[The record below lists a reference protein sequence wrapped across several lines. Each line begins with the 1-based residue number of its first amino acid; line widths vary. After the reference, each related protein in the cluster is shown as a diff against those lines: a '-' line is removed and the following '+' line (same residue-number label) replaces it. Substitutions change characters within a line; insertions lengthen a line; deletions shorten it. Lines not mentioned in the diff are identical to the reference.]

1 MLENTVAITGISLC
15 VGYHALL
22 ATKRKESLFRHDD
35 LIVGGLLGLIVFSS
49 LFGFSILRIT
59 NIGWTLDG
67 DMAAHVLG
75 LHFFRNE
82 PWGVPIGAIR
92 NYAYPYGT
100 SVLAVE
106 GYPFILLVKLFNDWF
121 PEEPLQFHGIWILI
135 SCVLQG
141 VAAMLLLRRISARM
155 PEKTLATI
163 LFVLSPIML
172 FRAEAQHISL
182 MSHFLILFALY
193 LMLGQTI
200 TRKAMAAWATL
211 FLLALWIHRYL
222 LVMSWLLLVACLYR
236 QVVIFKSCTIAR
248 AAILSGA
255 SLLPAVALFF
265 ALQPITPSSGYHT
278 GFGYYALNLNAPIN
292 PFGGW
297 SNLLLAHPW
306 GTGHYEGFNY
316 LGAGII
322 LLICVMLI
330 PQWKTISQREWLK
343 GNYWLILLC
352 ISLTFYALSNAVT
365 LGEMT
370 LIRYPNIYGPL
381 SQIFRASG
389 RFFWPV
395 WYLILLGVLAL
406 LMRQESRK
414 AVLAL
419 LICATLVQAYDFS
432 GKFTQYR
439 SMYRTEGTWSTP
451 LKSAAWNVLMEHY
464 PRLSITT
471 PGPFGVIIPFALLA
485 ASHRKQINIGFFS
498 RYPQEMLP
506 LSRKEHA
513 DLRIGKYR
521 TDSMFIV
528 SEEIAGALVAR
539 KQKRDLL
546 ARIDKFVVFAP
557 GFLDFH
563 SASENPDFE
572 NDDDFGIPLH
582 AGTEVSF
589 TTGASR
595 IHTGFG
601 WSSPEEWGTWS
612 DGDEAFLNFY
622 YRQKPQ
628 RDVRLRLTF
637 NVFMAKSHDRQ
648 DLKISANG
656 VEVAEWHIDA
666 AVDRMPVT
674 KELTIPVSL
683 LQTPHLELKL
693 SIGNPMS
700 PAQLGLSSDD
710 RRLGIGLIKMEIA
723 SP

>member
-1 MLENTVAITGISLC
+1 
-15 VGYHALL
+15 
-22 ATKRKESLFRHDD
+22 
-35 LIVGGLLGLIVFSS
+35 
-49 LFGFSILRIT
+49 
-59 NIGWTLDG
+59 
-67 DMAAHVLG
+67 
-75 LHFFRNE
+75 
-82 PWGVPIGAIR
+82 
-92 NYAYPYGT
+92 
-100 SVLAVE
+100 
-106 GYPFILLVKLFNDWF
+106 
-121 PEEPLQFHGIWILI
+121 
-135 SCVLQG
+135 
-141 VAAMLLLRRISARM
+141 
-155 PEKTLATI
+155 
-163 LFVLSPIML
+163 
-172 FRAEAQHISL
+172 
-182 MSHFLILFALY
+182 
-193 LMLGQTI
+193 
-200 TRKAMAAWATL
+200 
-211 FLLALWIHRYL
+211 
-222 LVMSWLLLVACLYR
+222 
-236 QVVIFKSCTIAR
+236 
-248 AAILSGA
+248 
-255 SLLPAVALFF
+255 
-265 ALQPITPSSGYHT
+265 
-278 GFGYYALNLNAPIN
+278 
-292 PFGGW
+292 
-297 SNLLLAHPW
+297 
-306 GTGHYEGFNY
+306 
-316 LGAGII
+316 
-322 LLICVMLI
+322 
-330 PQWKTISQREWLK
+330 
-343 GNYWLILLC
+343 
-352 ISLTFYALSNAVT
+352 
-365 LGEMT
+365 
-370 LIRYPNIYGPL
+370 
-381 SQIFRASG
+381 
-389 RFFWPV
+389 
-395 WYLILLGVLAL
+395 
-406 LMRQESRK
+406 
-414 AVLAL
+414 
-419 LICATLVQAYDFS
+419 
-432 GKFTQYR
+432 
-439 SMYRTEGTWSTP
+439 
-451 LKSAAWNVLMEHY
+451 
-464 PRLSITT
+464 
-471 PGPFGVIIPFALLA
+471 
-485 ASHRKQINIGFFS
+485 
-498 RYPQEMLP
+498 MLP

-656 VEVAEWHIDA
+656 VQVAEWHIDA